1 MARRSLTL
9 PRLPSGLPGRSTA
22 LSGRSRSGGKR
33 GGPSAP
39 VTGVRIGATHVGV
52 ATANAGRGPLAPK
65 ASASAVLPPGAVRDG
80 EVIDAAAVAQAL
92 RDVLETRSGFA
103 KQVRL
108 GVGCQKV
115 AVRVLDLPPVRNA
128 EDVDAAVRLTARE
141 RIPTAADDA
150 LIDYRLLD
158 EVPADGDTPAHRRAL
173 VVAARRELVA
183 GQIAAVQAAGLEPV
197 GVDLL
202 AFGLARVVR
211 PIEPTLLLDL
221 DGITTLALAGPDGCR
236 FVRTIP
242 AGVQSASEELARRLD
257 LDPADAAALLLG
269 DRQPAEGERD
279 ALTDV
284 VARTL
289 RAIATTVRTSVEFH
303 VDQEDGETPESCVT
317 SGPLAGME
325 GAAAV
330 LGEALDLPVQS
341 AAALAGGADPVA
353 LGLSVEES

>member
-1 MARRSLTL
+1 MARRTLTL
-9 PRLPSGLPGRSTA
+9 PRLPARPQARRSSST
-22 LSGRSRSGGKR
+22 
-33 GGPSAP
+33 AP

-52 ATANAGRGPLAPK
+52 ASAAAARGPLSPR
-65 ASASAVLPPGAVRDG
+65 ASASAALPPGAVRDG
-80 EVIDAAAVAQAL
+80 EVIDAPAVATAL
-92 RDVLETRSGFA
+92 RQAIDGRSGFG

-128 EDVDAAVRLTARE
+128 EDVDAAVRMTARE

-158 EVPADGDTPAHRRAL
+158 EVPADGEAPAHRRAL
-173 VVAARRELVA
+173 VVAARRELID
-183 GQIAAVQAAGLEPV
+183 GQIAAVKAAGLEPV

-202 AFGLARVVR
+202 AFGLARLVR
-211 PIEPTLLLDL
+211 PSEPTLLLDL
-221 DGITTLALAGPDGCR
+221 DGVTTLALAGPDGCR

-242 AGVQSASEELARRLD
+242 AGVQSAAEELARRID
-257 LDPADAAALLLG
+257 VEIPDAASALLG
-269 DRQPAEGERD
+269 DRQLEADERTE
-279 ALTDV
+279 AAAV
-284 VARTL
+284 VARTI

-303 VDQEDGETPESCVT
+303 VEQEGGESPVACVA

-325 GAAAV
+325 GASAV